1 MKRCLL
7 FHKWVDVVEEREEE
21 FLGEKIITKH
31 TIYKICDKCGIAKK
45 IYYYYY
51 SGDIFEEYL
60 PPEKAEI
67 LKRKVEKVGD
77 VYILRLEKKKDKK

>member
-7 FHKWVDVVEEREEE
+7 FHKWIDVVEEGTEE
-21 FLGEKIITKH
+21 FLGEKIIVKQPV
-31 TIYKICDKCGIAKK
+31 YKICDRCGVVKK
-45 IYYYYY
+45 VYYYYY

-67 LKRKVEKVGD
+67 LKRKVERVGN
-77 VYILRLEKKKDKK
+77 VYILRLKKNRKK